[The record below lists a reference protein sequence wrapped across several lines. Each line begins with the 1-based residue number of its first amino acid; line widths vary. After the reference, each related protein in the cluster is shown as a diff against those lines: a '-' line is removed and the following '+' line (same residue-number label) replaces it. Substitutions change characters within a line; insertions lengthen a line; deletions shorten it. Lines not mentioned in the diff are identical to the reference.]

1 MIDRQEF
8 LQEVKLRKFIRKGI
22 QIVLE
27 TRKNKDKQVLLE
39 EQKLRSLIQNLITEV
54 EVSDNDPAPN
64 KYTGINQLEK
74 LLKKIIPV
82 IEDDFKQLTTSLEQ
96 RQSFRSHIINA
107 VENSLAPSKV
117 NKQAVATI
125 SENLLDEE
133 DINIEVDEE
142 EAFIDVPRAGGEE
155 EEELDPVETG
165 RKDFGIEGANI
176 TGRNMA
182 YETFKQVEK
191 QILSSY
197 DLLEDNEDRDIF
209 YDYLITN
216 LKLYFDKFEDE
227 LAPSIE
233 EPTTSQYEKETSMSQ
248 TDQLKLA

>member
-8 LQEVKLRKFIRKGI
+8 LQEIKLRKFIRKGI
-22 QIVLE
+22 QVVLE
-27 TRKNKDKQVLLE
+27 NRKNKNKQALLE
-39 EQKLRSLIQNLITEV
+39 EQKLRSLIQNLIKEV

-107 VENSLAPSKV
+107 VENSLAPSRV
-117 NKQAVATI
+117 NKEATVTMA
-125 SENLLDEE
+125 ENMIGEE
-133 DINIEVDEE
+133 DINIEVDED
-142 EAFIDVPRAGGEE
+142 EAFIDVPRSGGEE
-155 EEELDPVETG
+155 KEDLDPVETD
-165 RKDFGIEGANI
+165 REEFGIEGANI

-191 QILSSY
+191 QILASY
-197 DLLEDNEDRDIF
+197 DLLEDDEDRDIF

-233 EPTTSQYEKETSMSQ
+233 EPTTSQYEKETGMMQ
-248 TDQLKLA
+248 TDQL

>member
-8 LQEVKLRKFIRKGI
+8 LQEIKLRKFIRKGI
-22 QIVLE
+22 QVVLE
-27 TRKNKDKQVLLE
+27 KRKNKDKQALLE
-39 EQKLRSLIQNLITEV
+39 EQKLRSFIQALIKEV
-54 EVSDNDPAPN
+54 EVPDNDPAPN

-107 VENSLAPSKV
+107 VENSLAPSRV
-117 NKQAVATI
+117 NKSAVATL
-125 SENLLDEE
+125 SE
-133 DINIEVDEE
+133 DINIDVDDD

-155 EEELDPVETG
+155 PTELDPVDVDRE
-165 RKDFGIEGANI
+165 DFGIEGANI

-191 QILSSY
+191 QVLASY
-197 DLLEDNEDRDIF
+197 DLLEDPEDRDIF

-227 LAPSIE
+227 LAPSIK
-233 EPTTSQYEKETSMSQ
+233 EPTTSQYEKETSAMAA
-248 TDQLKLA
+248 DQL

>member
-8 LQEVKLRKFIRKGI
+8 LQEIKLRKFIRKGI
-22 QIVLE
+22 QVVLE
-27 TRKNKDKQVLLE
+27 NRKNKNKQALLE
-39 EQKLRSLIQNLITEV
+39 EQKLRSLIQNLIKEV

-107 VENSLAPSKV
+107 VENSLAPSRV
-117 NKQAVATI
+117 NKEATVTMA
-125 SENLLDEE
+125 ENMIGEE
-133 DINIEVDEE
+133 DINIEVDED
-142 EAFIDVPRAGGEE
+142 EAFIDVPRSGGEE
-155 EEELDPVETG
+155 KEDLDPVETD
-165 RKDFGIEGANI
+165 REEFGIEGANI

-191 QILSSY
+191 QILASY
-197 DLLEDNEDRDIF
+197 DLLEDDEDRDIF
-209 YDYLITN
+209 YDYLITHF
-216 LKLYFDKFEDE
+216 LLPLY
-227 LAPSIE
+227 
-233 EPTTSQYEKETSMSQ
+233 
-248 TDQLKLA
+248 

>member
-8 LQEVKLRKFIRKGI
+8 LQEIKLRKFIRKGI
-22 QIVLE
+22 QVVLE
-27 TRKNKDKQVLLE
+27 RKKNKDKLALLE
-39 EQKLRSLIQNLITEV
+39 EQKLRTLIQDLIKEV

-107 VENSLAPSKV
+107 VENSLAPSRV
-117 NKQAVATI
+117 NKTAIATL
-125 SENLLDEE
+125 SE
-133 DINIEVDEE
+133 DINIDVDEE
-142 EAFIDVPRAGGEE
+142 EAFIDVPRSGAAAEE
-155 EEELDPVETG
+155 EPANPEREE
-165 RKDFGIEGANI
+165 FGIEGANI

-191 QILSSY
+191 QILDSY
-197 DLLEDNEDRDIF
+197 DLLEDPEDRDIF

-227 LAPSIE
+227 LAPSVK
-233 EPTTSQYEKETSMSQ
+233 EPTTNQYEKETSSMKAN
-248 TDQLKLA
+248 QL